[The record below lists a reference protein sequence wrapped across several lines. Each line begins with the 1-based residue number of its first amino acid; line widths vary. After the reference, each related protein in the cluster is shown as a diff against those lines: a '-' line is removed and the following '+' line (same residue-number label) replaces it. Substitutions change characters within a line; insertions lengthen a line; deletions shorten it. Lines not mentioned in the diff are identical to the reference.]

1 MTLFRLLL
9 IVCFLPSL
17 TNCSGEFLGEKETGI
32 RLEGERISINALER
46 DLTADDSVKSI
57 DVTLPYPI
65 ENISWLQPGG
75 NSIHAM
81 QHLALADIPAKI
93 WSASS
98 GDGSTH
104 DAIVLAS
111 PLVQDYRVMTLGREG
126 NLRTLNVSDGS
137 LIWQQRLQSKD
148 QDMVYS
154 GAIAAN
160 LESIFVALGSGELI
174 CVRIL
179 DGKEVW
185 RTSTKNPLRGG
196 PTVSGGR
203 VFVVTIDNKTLS
215 FDAKTGKLL
224 WSHAGTM
231 ETAALIGGASPA
243 VKDNVVIVTYSSGE
257 VFALK
262 TETGRVF
269 WADHLGPNNRFN
281 GVSNI
286 ADINGA
292 PVIDRSLV
300 LSISN
305 SGRLTAIDFKTGRR
319 VWERSVAG
327 ANTPWV
333 AGDFIFV
340 ISNDGEVICITRNSG
355 LIKWVKQMPQFESS
369 DDKEGIIRYAG
380 PVLAGDR
387 LLVVSSL
394 GEIYSLSP
402 YKGTILGKA
411 NVPAS
416 IFISPVVAGKML
428 FILDNEGTLTA
439 FR

>member
-9 IVCFLPSL
+9 IACLFSL
-17 TNCSGEFLGEKETGI
+17 FTNCSSGFLGEKETVV
-32 RLEGERISINALER
+32 RLEGKRISINALER
-46 DLTADDSVKSI
+46 ALTVDDSAKTI

-81 QHLALADIPAKI
+81 QHLALSDIPAKV
-93 WSASS
+93 WSTSS
-98 GDGSTH
+98 GNGSTK
-104 DAIVLAS
+104 DSIMLAS
-111 PLVQDYRVMTLGREG
+111 PLVQDYRLLTLGGEG
-126 NLRTLNVSDGS
+126 TLRAFNVGDGS
-137 LIWQQRLQSKD
+137 LIWKQRLKSED

-174 CVRIL
+174 CVRVL

-224 WSHAGTM
+224 WSHAGTT

-257 VFALK
+257 LFALK
-262 TETGRVF
+262 TGTGRLV
-269 WADHLGPNNRFN
+269 WADHLGPNNSSN

-286 ADINGA
+286 ADINGN

-300 LSISN
+300 FSISN
-305 SGRLTAIDFKTGRR
+305 SGRLTAIDLKTGQR

-355 LIKWVKQMPQFESS
+355 LIKWVKQMPQFESL

-402 YKGTILGKA
+402 YKGTILGKV
-411 NVPAS
+411 NVSAS
-416 IFISPVVAGKML
+416 IFIPPVVAGKTL
-428 FILDNEGTLTA
+428 FVLDDEGTLTA

>member
-1 MTLFRLLL
+1 MTLYRLLL
-9 IVCFLPSL
+9 IACFLSL
-17 TNCSGEFLGEKETGI
+17 FTNCSGGFLGEKEAGI
-32 RLEGERISINALER
+32 RLEGERISINSLEG

-57 DVTLPYPI
+57 DVTLPYPK
-65 ENISWLQPGG
+65 ENIAWLQPGG
-75 NSIHAM
+75 NSIHVM
-81 QHLALADIPAKI
+81 QHLALADIPAKV
-93 WSASS
+93 WSTSS
-98 GDGSTH
+98 GGGSTQ

-126 NLRTLNVSDGS
+126 NLRTFNVSDGS
-137 LIWQQRLQSKD
+137 LIWKQRLESEDK
-148 QDMVYS
+148 DMVYS

-174 CVRIL
+174 CLRVL

-215 FDAKTGKLL
+215 FDSKDGKLL
-224 WSHAGTM
+224 WSHSGTT

-269 WADHLGPNNRFN
+269 WADHLGPNNGFN

-286 ADINGA
+286 ADINGS

-340 ISNDGEVICITRNSG
+340 ISNDGEVLCITRNRG

-402 YKGTILGKA
+402 FKGTILGK
-411 NVPAS
+411 VDVSAS
-416 IFISPVVAGKML
+416 IFIPPIVAGKTL
-428 FILDNEGTLTA
+428 FVLDDDGTLTA

>member
-1 MTLFRLLL
+1 
-9 IVCFLPSL
+9 
-17 TNCSGEFLGEKETGI
+17 
-32 RLEGERISINALER
+32 
-46 DLTADDSVKSI
+46 
-57 DVTLPYPI
+57 
-65 ENISWLQPGG
+65 
-75 NSIHAM
+75 M
-81 QHLALADIPAKI
+81 QHLALSDIPAKV
-93 WSASS
+93 WSTSS
-98 GDGSTH
+98 GNGSTK
-104 DAIVLAS
+104 DSIMLAS
-111 PLVQDYRVMTLGREG
+111 PLVQDYRLLTLGGEG
-126 NLRTLNVSDGS
+126 TLRAFNVGDGS
-137 LIWQQRLQSKD
+137 LIWKQRLKSED

-154 GAIAAN
+154 GAIAVN

-174 CVRIL
+174 CVRVL

-224 WSHAGTM
+224 WSHAGTT

-257 VFALK
+257 LFALK
-262 TETGRVF
+262 TGTGRLF
-269 WADHLGPNNRFN
+269 WADHLGPKNSSN
-281 GVSNI
+281 GVSSI
-286 ADINGA
+286 ADINGS

-300 LSISN
+300 FSISN

-355 LIKWVKQMPQFESS
+355 LIKWVKQMPQFESL

-402 YKGTILGKA
+402 YKGTILGKV
-411 NVPAS
+411 NVSAS
-416 IFISPVVAGKML
+416 IFIPPVVAGKTL
-428 FILDNEGTLTA
+428 FVLDDDGTLTA